1 MTRHTLKSPLKG
13 SPNLPVTPRD
23 SATLPEVSAGSS
35 TLSQPSGMVISLAA
49 HIRKEKS
56 LFVTF
61 LQALHERDA
70 GEYVRAAALLQE
82 AVSHLQNT
90 GRLLLLARQELAD
103 EEEWKQWLQNQ
114 CLIDHSLANHYMELA
129 RKRENKIFD

>member
-1 MTRHTLKSPLKG
+1 MTKHTLKSPLKG
-13 SPNLPVTPRD
+13 SPNLPVTLRD
-23 SATLPEVSAGSS
+23 SDALPEVSAGSS
-35 TLSQPSGMVISLAA
+35 ILHRPDGMVTSLAA

-56 LFVTF
+56 LFIAF

-82 AVSHLQNT
+82 AVLHLKNT
-90 GRLLLLARQELAD
+90 GELLLLARQELAD
-103 EEEWKQWLQNQ
+103 EEEWKQWLRYQ

-129 RKRENKIFD
+129 RKR